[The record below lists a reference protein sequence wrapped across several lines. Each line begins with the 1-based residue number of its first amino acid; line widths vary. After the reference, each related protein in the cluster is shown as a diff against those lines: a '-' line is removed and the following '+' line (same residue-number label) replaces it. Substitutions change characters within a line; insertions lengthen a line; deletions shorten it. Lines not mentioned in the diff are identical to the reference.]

1 MRTYYP
7 WLIALIAGLTLLV
20 SNGMSITGLPVYDE
34 FLLTEFGWGR
44 GELKFRDMITFLVV
58 GCLAPFAGILIDR
71 WGVRV
76 CMLMGWSLLIA
87 AYVAYSALES
97 LSGLYMI
104 HTVLGLVLLLCGLNV
119 AVILVSHWFVEKRG
133 TAIGIALVGT
143 SLGGAV
149 LPQYG
154 THMIQSVG
162 WRDALQSEVVFP
174 ILMIALTIFL
184 VRNKP
189 QDMGMEPVGGALI
202 KSMTGSQ
209 SGMGYAEA
217 LRTRTF
223 WALTIIAMATYYT
236 VLGVQAHVFLYM
248 RDLAFTPGAAT
259 NAISVFFICALIG
272 KIVFG
277 MLADYL
283 KPKKVFYGNILV
295 MAVGACLLASMQK
308 QFIWVAVTLFGL
320 GWGGVYTMIQLSAM
334 NSFGLKSAG
343 KILGTITV
351 LDALGGGLGIWLTGV
366 MYSVYGDYRIA
377 FTVFAVLILVA
388 FFCISQVKGVDLK
401 KDDLIAPQTGK
412 IGGGLT

>member
-1 MRTYYP
+1 
-7 WLIALIAGLTLLV
+7 
-20 SNGMSITGLPVYDE
+20 
-34 FLLTEFGWGR
+34 
-44 GELKFRDMITFLVV
+44 
-58 GCLAPFAGILIDR
+58 
-71 WGVRV
+71 
-76 CMLMGWSLLIA
+76 
-87 AYVAYSALES
+87 
-97 LSGLYMI
+97 
-104 HTVLGLVLLLCGLNV
+104 
-119 AVILVSHWFVEKRG
+119 
-133 TAIGIALVGT
+133 
-143 SLGGAV
+143 
-149 LPQYG
+149 
-154 THMIQSVG
+154 
-162 WRDALQSEVVFP
+162 
-174 ILMIALTIFL
+174 
-184 VRNKP
+184 
-189 QDMGMEPVGGALI
+189 
-202 KSMTGSQ
+202 
-209 SGMGYAEA
+209 
-217 LRTRTF
+217 
-223 WALTIIAMATYYT
+223 
-236 VLGVQAHVFLYM
+236 
-248 RDLAFTPGAAT
+248 
-259 NAISVFFICALIG
+259 
-272 KIVFG
+272 